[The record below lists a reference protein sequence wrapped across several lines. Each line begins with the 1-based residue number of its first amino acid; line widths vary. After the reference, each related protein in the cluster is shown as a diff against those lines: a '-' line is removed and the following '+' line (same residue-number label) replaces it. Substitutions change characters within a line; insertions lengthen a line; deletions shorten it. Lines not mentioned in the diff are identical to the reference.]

1 MENNIYNDS
10 IDIGFQN
17 IEKKDNG
24 LYEYNDITENIEQ
37 NIDME
42 INTIDEKKGLIQEF
56 LEMLNTKLQQKHIN
70 NYEIDKKEKENY
82 EYESN
87 LQYEN
92 KVEEHF
98 ESDFE
103 NNIETYIENNFE
115 NQELIQ
121 EKLLEEKTLV
131 IDRFEGDI
139 AVCENRK
146 TQEIENIDIKNLP
159 ANIKEGDILK
169 LKNNEYQID
178 TEAREEAENRINE
191 KLKNLF
197 TD

>member
-42 INTIDEKKGLIQEF
+42 INTIDEKKGLIQEL

-92 KVEEHF
+92 KVEEYF

-103 NNIETYIENNFE
+103 NNIESYIENNFDKITKA
-115 NQELIQ
+115 LIS
-121 EKLLEEKTLV
+121 
-131 IDRFEGDI
+131 
-139 AVCENRK
+139 VCHLFCREY
-146 TQEIENIDIKNLP
+146 NLTVQTSVSSP
-159 ANIKEGDILK
+159 
-169 LKNNEYQID
+169 
-178 TEAREEAENRINE
+178 
-191 KLKNLF
+191 
-197 TD
+197 